1 MVGCFPKNASKSAS
15 WSELFAVPPLSFSH
29 GTNAMVGGWRDIHHR
44 TFEPKTT
51 ANEPSFGPRIG
62 CPSQM
67 LCQILVIN
75 IYPNQ
80 TISKSAGL
88 DAIAITP
95 SRGPLW
101 VAHYGCHWKMTTHTH
116 ITRYHRW
123 RPGTVCPTSAV
134 SGRVCRT
141 CFPDSPGIWAERRI
155 VSHLL
160 INPAY

>member
-1 MVGCFPKNASKSAS
+1 MLSQKRLKECQLVGTLRSPTAFIFTWHQCHGLVVDETYTTGRLNPKLQQMSRVLDP
-15 WSELFAVPPLSFSH
+15 ELDVQ
-29 GTNAMVGGWRDIHHR
+29 V
-44 TFEPKTT
+44 K
-51 ANEPSFGPRIG
+51 
-62 CPSQM
+62 M

-75 IYPNQ
+75 IIIVY
-80 TISKSAGL
+80 ISKSNHFQ
-88 DAIAITP
+88 IC
-95 SRGPLW
+95 RF
-101 VAHYGCHWKMTTHTH
+101 GCYCHDTIKGTSLGSSLRLSLKNE
-116 ITRYHRW
+116 RYHRW